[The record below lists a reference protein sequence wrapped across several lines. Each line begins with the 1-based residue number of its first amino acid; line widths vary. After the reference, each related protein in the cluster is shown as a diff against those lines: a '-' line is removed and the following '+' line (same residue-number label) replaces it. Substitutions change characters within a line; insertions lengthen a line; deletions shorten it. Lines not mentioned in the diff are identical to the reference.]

1 MTQCYI
7 YAKSVA
13 ITPEITPLFADG
25 TALYCSAKSSTELQ
39 QMLKEDLASVAEW
52 LNEHNLTLNEAKSKF
67 LIIGSSQRLKSL
79 EKTSLQ
85 ICGEF
90 LDKADCYKYLGVIIN
105 ETLTWSD
112 YVDYISTKVNQRLG
126 ILRRIKHLLPIQ
138 TRELYIK
145 SMILPLFN
153 YSDIVWGDKHNKTL
167 MAKVRLLQNKAA
179 KSIFDKAKHS
189 SVTEAINE
197 LDWLVLSERR
207 REFKLIHLRDTH
219 SYNARHKHNF
229 EMPKSRCQKGQE
241 RLTYQAL
248 HEWNALPISTRN
260 SI

>member
-1 MTQCYI
+1 MGAHKDWSPLRKLAY
-7 YAKSVA
+7 KSVA
-13 ITPEITPLFADG
+13 SF
-25 TALYCSAKSSTELQ
+25 
-39 QMLKEDLASVAEW
+39 
-52 LNEHNLTLNEAKSKF
+52 LT
-67 LIIGSSQRLKSL
+67 R
-79 EKTSLQ
+79 Q
-85 ICGEF
+85 IVTNT
-90 LDKADCYKYLGVIIN
+90 LLVIIN

-153 YSDIVWGDKHNKTL
+153 YSDVVWGDKHNKTL
-167 MAKVRLLQNKAA
+167 MAKLQLLQNKAA
-179 KSIFDKAKHS
+179 KSILDKATHS

-241 RLTYQAL
+241 RLTYQVI

-260 SI
+260 SIWFIWEAYKNYFIYFKIVSTLSWDFTVIVCSFNF

>member
-1 MTQCYI
+1 M
-7 YAKSVA
+7 A
-13 ITPEITPLFADG
+13 ITPEITPLFADD
-25 TALYCSAKSSTELQ
+25 TALYCSEKSSTELQ

-138 TRELYIK
+138 TREPYIK

-153 YSDIVWGDKHNKTL
+153 YSDI
-167 MAKVRLLQNKAA
+167 
-179 KSIFDKAKHS
+179 
-189 SVTEAINE
+189 
-197 LDWLVLSERR
+197 DWLVLSERR

-260 SI
+260 SIWSIWEAYKNYFIYFKILSTLSWDFTIIVCFFNF

>member
-13 ITPEITPLFADG
+13 ITPEITPLFADD

-67 LIIGSSQRLKSL
+67 LMIGSSQRLKSL

-105 ETLTWSD
+105 EALTWSD

-153 YSDIVWGDKHNKTL
+153 YSDIVWGDKHSKNF
-167 MAKVRLLQNKAA
+167 MAKVQLLQNKAA
-179 KSIFDKAKHS
+179 KSILDKAKHS

-207 REFKLIHLRDTH
+207 RQHRLSFLFKCMHGLIDWEFKLIHLRDTH

-229 EMPKSRCQKGQE
+229 ETPKSRCQKG
-241 RLTYQAL
+241 
-248 HEWNALPISTRN
+248 
-260 SI
+260 